1 MITLADILN
10 RNLPSDPP
18 DLSPEYVAR
27 IARDQQKVLQ
37 ECRAPEPV
45 PAAPAEAA
53 AKIAANPMRLYRVHR
68 EIFTCF
74 MTKPNEIPEDAMII
88 DMADPDPNYKCNAFL
103 RSR

>member
-1 MITLADILN
+1 MRTLADVLN
-10 RNLPSDPP
+10 RTLPSDPP
-18 DLSPEYVAR
+18 DLSPEHIAR
-27 IARDQQKVLQ
+27 TTRDQQKVLQ

-45 PAAPAEAA
+45 PAAPA
-53 AKIAANPMRLYRVHR
+53 KIAANLMRLYRVHR

-74 MTKPNEIPEDAMII
+74 MTKPNEIPEDATII